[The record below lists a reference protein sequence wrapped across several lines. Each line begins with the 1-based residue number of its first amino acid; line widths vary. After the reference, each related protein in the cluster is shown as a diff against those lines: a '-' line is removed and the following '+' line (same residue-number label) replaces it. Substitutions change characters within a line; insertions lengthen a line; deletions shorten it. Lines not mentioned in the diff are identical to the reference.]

1 MVYNSKQ
8 ATIQWAQNK
17 KKKEKKKKSKKRQRF
32 RIKKEEKK
40 EHLGPVVRKFVYRY
54 VESTL

>member
-1 MVYNSKQ
+1 MGAKE
-8 ATIQWAQNK
+8 

>member
-8 ATIQWAQNK
+8 ATIQWAQK
-17 KKKEKKKKSKKRQRF
+17 KKKKKKKSKKRQRF